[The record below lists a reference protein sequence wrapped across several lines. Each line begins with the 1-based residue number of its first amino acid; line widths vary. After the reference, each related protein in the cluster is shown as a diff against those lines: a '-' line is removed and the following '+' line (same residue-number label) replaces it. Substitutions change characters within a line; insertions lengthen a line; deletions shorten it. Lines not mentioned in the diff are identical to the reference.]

1 MTPFAYVLLYV
12 SCAWSVFAQ
21 VAEWRG
27 GKRCRVNI
35 LILPPTETRVVA
47 RE

>member
-12 SCAWSVFAQ
+12 SCAWGVLAQ

-27 GKRCRVNI
+27 GRRRGVYI
-35 LILPPTETRVVA
+35 LILPPAETRVVA